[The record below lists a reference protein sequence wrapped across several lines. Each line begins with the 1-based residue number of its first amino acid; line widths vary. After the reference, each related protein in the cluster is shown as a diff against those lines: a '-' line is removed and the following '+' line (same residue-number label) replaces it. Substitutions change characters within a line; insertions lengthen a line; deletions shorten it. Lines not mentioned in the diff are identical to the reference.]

1 MQPLPDRIRPLTI
14 DDFFGQEHL
23 VGEDGILRGNLKR
36 SFIPSM
42 LLWGPPGVG
51 KTTLAG
57 IIIRT
62 LNRPYYSLSAVD
74 SGVKQVREVISKAEK
89 NRILD
94 SGSPLLFI
102 DEIHRFSKSQ
112 QDALLKA
119 VEKGTVTLIGATTE
133 NPSFEVISPLLSRM
147 QVYQMMPLSDEDLKK
162 IIDRAIELDMEYKN
176 LDIRKIDYESLI
188 HFGGGDAR
196 RTLNLL
202 ELVLRRFSVGTEVVI
217 DEALVHEVAR
227 ANPLNYDKKGDEHY
241 DLVSAFI
248 KSIRGG
254 DPDAAVYWMARM
266 LSGGEDPLF
275 ICRRMIIAAA
285 EDIGLANP
293 NALLMANTC
302 FQSVHQIGMPEARI
316 PMAQTAIYLATSPKS
331 NSAYNAINKAM
342 KEVNQ
347 SRALPVPLHLR
358 NAPTPLMKELN
369 HGKNYKYPH
378 DFENNFINQ
387 PYLPKELKNVRFFQP
402 QNNSQERRIKERL
415 DSWWKDEK

>member
-62 LNRPYYSLSAVD
+62 LNRPHYSLSAVD

-387 PYLPKELKNVRFFQP
+387 PYLPEELKNVRFFQP